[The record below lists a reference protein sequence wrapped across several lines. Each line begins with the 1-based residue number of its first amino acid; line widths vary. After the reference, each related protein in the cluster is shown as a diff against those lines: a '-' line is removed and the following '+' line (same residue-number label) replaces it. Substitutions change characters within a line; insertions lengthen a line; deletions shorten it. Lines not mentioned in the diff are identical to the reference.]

1 MDRGPGPYVPDS
13 GEAASRLVELVHE
26 LLEEAH
32 PGRGRVIEATLDSS
46 LDKDLGLD
54 SLARVELLTRI
65 ERSFSVEMPG
75 DALGAAETLRDLL
88 RALLAAG
95 PRIGVRRRVVAD
107 EQRGGVLPVPE
118 GASTLTEVLAFHVE
132 AYPERRHA
140 LFYQT
145 ADETQTLTYGEL
157 WRGASAVAAGL
168 AERGLAPGQA
178 VAIMLPSG
186 FEFFFAFFGSLL
198 AGGVPVP
205 LYPPARLS
213 QLEDHLK
220 RQAGILCNSLAP
232 ILITVREAT
241 LAARLL
247 KGHAP
252 ELREIATVGEL
263 QTARPNALRPRIK
276 ADDVAFLQYTS
287 GSTGSPK
294 GVVLTHA
301 NLLANL
307 RAWGRAAR

>member
-1 MDRGPGPYVPDS
+1 MVAGLGPYAPDA
-13 GEAASRLVELVHE
+13 GEAASRLVDLVHE

-75 DALGAAETLRDLL
+75 DALGAAETLRELL
-88 RALLAAG
+88 RTLLAAG
-95 PRIGVRRRVVAD
+95 PRIEAHRRVAAD
-107 EQRGGVLPVPE
+107 EHRGGVLPVPE
-118 GASTLTEVLAFHVE
+118 GASTLTEALSWHVE
-132 AYPERRHA
+132 AHPDRRHA
-140 LFYQT
+140 LFYRT
-145 ADETQTLTYGEL
+145 ADEIETLTYGEL
-157 WRGASAVAAGL
+157 WRGASLVAAGL
-168 AERGLAPGQA
+168 TERGLAPGQA
-178 VAIMLPSG
+178 LAIMLPSG

-220 RQAGILCNSLAP
+220 RQAGILRNCLAP

-263 QTARPNALRPRIK
+263 RATRPNALRPRIQ

-287 GSTGSPK
+287 GSTGNPK
-294 GVVLTHA
+294 GVVLT
-301 NLLANL
+301 
-307 RAWGRAAR
+307 